1 MNEVKLYGI
10 HDFILLIELEITV
23 HFLGITFQILMEK
36 NLSEILNW
44 KKKIPNFPLLKC
56 LPVKVPTKT
65 LNNK

>member
-36 NLSEILNW
+36 ISQ
-44 KKKIPNFPLLKC
+44 KF
-56 LPVKVPTKT
+56 
-65 LNNK
+65 